1 MQKKILAILTAV
13 KFVKKGKLVEIA
25 ALIRIILAENH
36 LAALVTGKIFYL
48 KGIYFLQ
55 ASK

>member
-1 MQKKILAILTAV
+1 KILAILTVA
-13 KFVKKGKLVEIA
+13 KFVKKGKLAAIA

-36 LAALVTGKIFYL
+36 LAVLVMGKIFYL